1 MLIVTITKVHFTANV
16 LLDSEVMVLI
26 VKMKMNAK
34 KLVVLVMNFV
44 MIRLF
49 ASIYLAVFAV
59 NVSLD
64 MLVMV
69 GIVKI

>member
-49 ASIYLAVFAV
+49 VSIYLAVFAV

-64 MLVMV
+64 MLVMG